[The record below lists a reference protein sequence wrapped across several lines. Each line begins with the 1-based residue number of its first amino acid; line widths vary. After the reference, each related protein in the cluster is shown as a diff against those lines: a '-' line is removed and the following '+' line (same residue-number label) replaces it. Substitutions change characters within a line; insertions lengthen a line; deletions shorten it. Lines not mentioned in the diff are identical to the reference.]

1 MSSTKPLYK
10 LPHETLPYELER
22 SLPLAVIDNI
32 YSFLRPAY
40 TTKKGTRVLRL
51 EMELNHKIS
60 GYYELLEKRKK
71 AKAEKD
77 AQRKKLV
84 ESLDKIISGLEAS
97 LR

>member
-1 MSSTKPLYK
+1 
-10 LPHETLPYELER
+10 
-22 SLPLAVIDNI
+22 
-32 YSFLRPAY
+32 
-40 TTKKGTRVLRL
+40 
-51 EMELNHKIS
+51 MELNHKIS

-84 ESLDKIISGLEAS
+84 ESLDKIIKSLEAS